1 MKNFL
6 NIFKNLKMSDK
17 EYAKTFNE
25 LRDKYKLN
33 ENRDDEEIIYKVFD
47 EFYKKHKTLAMFEK
61 IQNPIYSN
69 IIKKLKEKYK
79 KSVHYLLNIEQSIK
93 KEIDYS
99 NYDLSGSEIN
109 IDDKEKNLRIYLK
122 NMNINLNTQNYEEK
136 LDEEINSLGEKYD
149 ESLLNE
155 KTFLKESNKH
165 WENYKKKKNLKI
177 EPEEEEKMKK
187 KFLDIKLREEAMP
200 NNECLKFIKYLNA
213 KKNYY
218 YEQNI
223 YTKNYSNDIIYKSN
237 KTLSN
242 SNLNELENSSTSKKI
257 KELSLKK
264 NESSGFINNK
274 EPKIYGNN
282 DTSIIKL
289 NKIYEQFEKDFE
301 TFFTGS

>member
-1 MKNFL
+1 
-6 NIFKNLKMSDK
+6 MSDK